1 MPFRPEKIFKRLWEQ
16 QRASLFVDLKDAL
29 VFAAPKLEADVIQ
42 ILVKFAV
49 YQNIYITQEFICHFT
64 VCFPVRIQK
73 VIFIGITG
81 VAPDI
86 LFWKALPKP
95 AKQRQQGSLVYG
107 FHRLSS

>member
-49 YQNIYITQEFICHFT
+49 YQNIYIT
-64 VCFPVRIQK
+64 
-73 VIFIGITG
+73 
-81 VAPDI
+81 
-86 LFWKALPKP
+86 
-95 AKQRQQGSLVYG
+95 
-107 FHRLSS
+107 